1 MDIFQPPGSFFRTIM
16 LILEPNLYN
25 FVLLVEYLQETW
37 YKLKGYNY

>member
-1 MDIFQPPGSFFRTIM
+1 MPVGSILRTIM